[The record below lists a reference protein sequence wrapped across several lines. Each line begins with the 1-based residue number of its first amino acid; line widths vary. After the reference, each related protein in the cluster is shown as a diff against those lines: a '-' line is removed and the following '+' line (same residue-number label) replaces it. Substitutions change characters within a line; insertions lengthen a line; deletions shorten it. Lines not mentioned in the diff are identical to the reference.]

1 LELRNNINM
10 KRYRIRILVQAGTQC
25 WLEETIVAHLA
36 SSSGTNYQF
45 VDEKNRWK
53 YYPVANTI
61 VEQLEDLD
69 PPQL

>member
-1 LELRNNINM
+1 M
-10 KRYRIRILVQAGTQC
+10 KRYRIRILLQAGTQC
-25 WLEETIVAHLA
+25 WLEETIIAHLA

-45 VDEKNRWK
+45 VDEKSKWK
-53 YYPVANTI
+53 YNPVANTI

>member
-1 LELRNNINM
+1 M
-10 KRYRIRILVQAGTQC
+10 KRYRIRIILQAGTQC
-25 WLEETIVAHLA
+25 WLEETIVVHLA

-45 VDEKNRWK
+45 VDEKNKWK
-53 YYPVANTI
+53 YYPVASTI